1 MSRQIRAAVCREF
14 GKPLTIETVTLADP
28 GPGEVQVDIR
38 ACAICHS
45 DITYADGGW
54 GGDLPIVFGHEA
66 AGVVASVGEGV
77 TDLAVGDHV
86 VVTLIRA
93 CHHCHYCAGGSEFL
107 CEEVFPLDR
116 KSPLT
121 DSNGLPLGHGL
132 RCGAFAEAV
141 TVEASQVV
149 KVDGDLPFDV
159 ASLLACGVITGA
171 GAVTKTAK
179 IPAGSHVVVTGCG
192 GVGLNAVQGARIAGA
207 ATITA
212 IDISDEKL
220 AVARQMGAT
229 HTVNVKTQSAVDTVM
244 EASAGRGADY
254 VFVTVGAK
262 SAIDTAMGYI
272 KKNGT
277 VVIVGMPNGDV
288 MAEYNPSWFAAWSQK
303 IIGSK
308 MGSAHIATDIPHFAA
323 LYKAGELELDRMI
336 SGRFALEDIN
346 EAIAGVKRG
355 EALRNV
361 IVFG

>member
-1 MSRQIRAAVCREF
+1 MPRTIRAAVCREF

-28 GPGEVQVDIR
+28 GPGEIQVDIR

-45 DITYADGGW
+45 DITYAEGGW
-54 GGDLPIVFGHEA
+54 GGELPIVFGHEA
-66 AGVVASVGEGV
+66 AGVVSSVGEGV
-77 TDLAVGDHV
+77 AGLAVGDPV
-86 VVTLIRA
+86 VVTLVRA
-93 CHHCHYCAGGSEFL
+93 CHHCHYCSGGSEFL

-121 DSNGLPLGHGL
+121 DRDGLPLGHGL

-149 KVDGDLPFDV
+149 KVDASIAFDV

-171 GAVTKTAK
+171 GAVLNTAHVPK
-179 IPAGSHVVVTGCG
+179 GAHVVVTGCG

-220 AVARQMGAT
+220 AVAREMGAT
-229 HTVNVKTQSAVDTVM
+229 HTVNLKTESALDIVNAAT
-244 EASAGRGADY
+244 AGRGADY
-254 VFVTVGAK
+254 VFVTVGLK
-262 SAIDTAMGYI
+262 SAIDTAMDYI
-272 KKNGT
+272 RKNGT
-277 VVIVGMPNGDV
+277 VVIVGMPTGDV

-308 MGSAHIATDIPHFAA
+308 MGSATIAKDIPHFAA
-323 LYKAGELELDRMI
+323 LYKSGDLQLDAMI
-336 SGRFALEDIN
+336 SGRFALDQIN